1 MILELLNPPN
11 PNDKRL
17 RENRERPMSL
27 SLSHRRVHSPCFC
40 VKTSGIFSV
49 DVRNA
54 IPSSG
59 LTLNFLKKKNSMNR
73 HYQKTARAMARAWGQ
88 EVF

>member
-1 MILELLNPPN
+1 MILELPNPPN
-11 PNDKRL
+11 SNDKRL
-17 RENRERPMSL
+17 TGSRELPMSL
-27 SLSHRRVHSPCFC
+27 SLPHQRELSPCFC

-59 LTLNFLKKKNSMNR
+59 LTLNSSKKKNSTNR
-73 HYQKTARAMARAWGQ
+73 HYQKTAMEMARAWGQ
-88 EVF
+88 EVY